1 MLKTRRG
8 NVSSETIQHYIETK
22 GDNMQLTYVL
32 ELLKP
37 TKRKQNIFL
46 NNIAEV
52 VKNRQFVADKL
63 KAGETKL
70 SSADFKEINLPSAV
84 KNQNIR
90 EVKALYKLFL
100 KSDSNKD
107 NLEFKDNQPIC
118 YNNQNYKIDG
128 SIISI
133 PLYTT
138 KCQRFAFPIK
148 QTKRFEELQQYIE
161 SGCKLG
167 KASLFY
173 KRGKWYFA
181 VTIKI
186 SDKET
191 TNSNVMGIDIGLRQL
206 AVASIKTPKGKEINR
221 QFHNGKQA
229 GFIRKKYRSL
239 RRKLAQSKKVKAIK
253 TIDDKEQRWM
263 VDLNHKIS
271 RQLVN
276 LAVQEQVGT
285 IIMEN
290 LENIRNTA
298 KSLNRAGSTTKS
310 SYRTR
315 RDRNLHSWT
324 FYQLQQFIEY
334 KAELAGI
341 KVEYINPKY
350 TSQSCSK
357 CAKVK
362 KSNRKA
368 NLYSCECGNHI
379 HSDLNASRNIANK
392 YSASVS

>member
-1 MLKTRRG
+1 M
-8 NVSSETIQHYIETK
+8 H
-22 GDNMQLTYVL
+22 LTYVL

-52 VKNRQFVADKL
+52 VKNRQAIADKL
-63 KAGETKL
+63 KAGKAKL
-70 SSADFKEINLPSAV
+70 SSADFKELNLPSAV

-90 EVKALYKLFL
+90 EVKALYKRFL
-100 KSDSNKD
+100 KSNSKKENI
-107 NLEFKDNQPIC
+107 EFKENQPIC
-118 YNNQNYKIDG
+118 YNNQNYDLYG
-128 SIISI
+128 HIISI
-133 PLYTT
+133 PLYTS
-138 KCQRFAFPIK
+138 KCERFAFPVK
-148 QTKRFEELQQYIE
+148 QTKRFKELQQYIKD
-161 SGCKLG
+161 GNKLG

-186 SDKET
+186 DNRKT
-191 TNSNVMGIDIGLRQL
+191 TNTNVMGIDIGLRQL
-206 AVASIKTPKGKEINR
+206 AVASIKTSKDKEINR

-239 RRKLAQSKKVKAIK
+239 RRKLGKLKKVKAIK
-253 TIDDKEQRWM
+253 TINDKEQRWM
-263 VDLNHKIS
+263 TDLNHKIS
-271 RQLVN
+271 RQLIN

-290 LENIRNTA
+290 LENIRKTA
-298 KSLNRAGSTTKS
+298 KSLNRA
-310 SYRTR
+310 
-315 RDRNLHSWT
+315 DRNLHSWT

-350 TSQSCSK
+350 TSQGCSK
-357 CAKVK
+357 CTKVK

-379 HSDLNASRNIANK
+379 HADLNASRNIANK
-392 YSASVS
+392 YLEQQSA

>member
-1 MLKTRRG
+1 
-8 NVSSETIQHYIETK
+8 
-22 GDNMQLTYVL
+22 MQLTYVL

-37 TKRKQNIFL
+37 TKRKENIFL

-52 VKNRQFVADKL
+52 VKNRQTIAAKL

-70 SSADFKEINLPSAV
+70 SSADFKEINLPAAV

-90 EVKALYKLFL
+90 EVKALHKLFL
-100 KSDSNKD
+100 KSGSDKD
-107 NLEFKDNQPIC
+107 NIEFKANQPIC
-118 YNNQNYKIDG
+118 YNNQNYKIDHH
-128 SIISI
+128 IISI

-138 KCQRFAFPIK
+138 KCQRFVFPVK
-148 QTKRFEELQQYIE
+148 QTERFEKLQQHID

-167 KASLFY
+167 KASLFH

-186 SDKET
+186 AVKKN
-191 TNSNVMGIDIGLRQL
+191 TNSNLMGIDIGLRQL
-206 AVASIKTPKGKEINR
+206 AVASVKTPQGKEINR
-221 QFHNGKQA
+221 QLINF
-229 GFIRKKYRSL
+229 
-239 RRKLAQSKKVKAIK
+239 
-253 TIDDKEQRWM
+253 
-263 VDLNHKIS
+263 
-271 RQLVN
+271 
-276 LAVQEQVGT
+276 AVQEQVGT

-290 LENIRNTA
+290 LDNIRNTA
-298 KSLNRAGSTTKS
+298 KSLNRAN
-310 SYRTR
+310 
-315 RDRNLHSWT
+315 RNIHSWT
-324 FYQLQQFIEY
+324 FYQLQQFIKY

-350 TSQSCSK
+350 TSQGCSK

-379 HSDLNASRNIANK
+379 HAAFK
-392 YSASVS
+392 SAWI

>member
-1 MLKTRRG
+1 
-8 NVSSETIQHYIETK
+8 
-22 GDNMQLTYVL
+22 MQLTYVL

-37 TKRKQNIFL
+37 TKRKENIFL

-52 VKNRQFVADKL
+52 VKNRQTIAAKL

-70 SSADFKEINLPSAV
+70 SSADFKEINLPAAV

-90 EVKALYKLFL
+90 EVKALHKLFL
-100 KSDSNKD
+100 KSGSDKD
-107 NLEFKDNQPIC
+107 NIEFKANQPIC
-118 YNNQNYKIDG
+118 YNNQNYKIDHH
-128 SIISI
+128 IISI

-138 KCQRFAFPIK
+138 KCQRFVFPVK
-148 QTKRFEELQQYIE
+148 QTERFEKLQQHID

-167 KASLFY
+167 KASLFH

-186 SDKET
+186 AVKKN
-191 TNSNVMGIDIGLRQL
+191 TNSNLMGIDIGLRQL
-206 AVASIKTPKGKEINR
+206 AVASVKTPQGKEINR
-221 QFHNGKQA
+221 QLINF
-229 GFIRKKYRSL
+229 
-239 RRKLAQSKKVKAIK
+239 
-253 TIDDKEQRWM
+253 
-263 VDLNHKIS
+263 
-271 RQLVN
+271 
-276 LAVQEQVGT
+276 AVQEQVGT

-290 LENIRNTA
+290 LDNIRNTA
-298 KSLNRAGSTTKS
+298 KSLNRAN
-310 SYRTR
+310 
-315 RDRNLHSWT
+315 RNIHSWT
-324 FYQLQQFIEY
+324 FYQLQQFIKY

-341 KVEYINPKY
+341 KVKYINPKY
-350 TSQSCSK
+350 TSQSCSR

-392 YSASVS
+392 YLEQQSA

>member
-1 MLKTRRG
+1 L
-8 NVSSETIQHYIETK
+8 S
-22 GDNMQLTYVL
+22 LTN
-32 ELLKP
+32 LKP
-37 TKRKQNIFL
+37 SI
-46 NNIAEV
+46 
-52 VKNRQFVADKL
+52 
-63 KAGETKL
+63 
-70 SSADFKEINLPSAV
+70 
-84 KNQNIR
+84 
-90 EVKALYKLFL
+90 KLFL

-128 SIISI
+128 YIISI

-138 KCQRFAFPIK
+138 KCQRFAFPAK
-148 QTKRFEELQQYIE
+148 QTERFEELQQYIE

-167 KASLFY
+167 KASLVY

-186 SDKET
+186 VDKET
-191 TNSNVMGIDIGLRQL
+191 INSNVMGIDIGLRQV
-206 AVASIKTPKGKEINR
+206 AVASVKNPQGKEINR
-221 QFHNGKQA
+221 QFNNGKQA

-239 RRKLAQSKKVKAIK
+239 RRKLSQSKKVKAIK
-253 TIDDKEQRWM
+253 KTNNKEQRWM
-263 VDLNHKIS
+263 TDLNHKIS
-271 RQLVN
+271 RQLIN

-298 KSLNRAGSTTKS
+298 KSLNRA
-310 SYRTR
+310 
-315 RDRNLHSWT
+315 DRNLHSWT

-341 KVEYINPKY
+341 KVKYVNPKY

-357 CAKVK
+357 CGKVN
-362 KSNRKA
+362 KSNRKV
-368 NLYSCECGNHI
+368 NLYSCECGIHI
-379 HSDLNASRNIANK
+379 HADLNASRNIGNK
-392 YSASVS
+392 YLEQQSA

>member
-1 MLKTRRG
+1 
-8 NVSSETIQHYIETK
+8 
-22 GDNMQLTYVL
+22 
-32 ELLKP
+32 LLKP
-37 TKRKQNIFL
+37 TKRKQNIFF

-52 VKNRQFVADKL
+52 VKNRQSVAGKL

-70 SSADFKEINLPSAV
+70 SSADFKEIKLPSAV

-90 EVKALYKLFL
+90 EVKALYKMFL
-100 KSDSNKD
+100 KFDSDKD

-118 YNNQNYKIDG
+118 YNNQNYKIDNH
-128 SIISI
+128 IISI
-133 PLYTT
+133 PLYTS
-138 KCQRFAFPIK
+138 KSQRFAFPVK
-148 QTKRFEELQQYIE
+148 QTKRFKELQQNIE

-186 SDKET
+186 ADKKT

-206 AVASIKTPKGKEINR
+206 AVASVKTPQGREINR

-239 RRKLAQSKKVKAIK
+239 RRKLGQIKKIKAIK

-263 VDLNHKIS
+263 IDLNHKIS

-298 KSLNRAGSTTKS
+298 KSLNRA
-310 SYRTR
+310 
-315 RDRNLHSWT
+315 DRNLHSWT
-324 FYQLQQFIEY
+324 FYQLQQYIEY

-350 TSQSCSK
+350 SSQSCSK

-368 NLYSCECGNHI
+368 NLYSCQCGNHI
-379 HSDLNASRNIANK
+379 HSDLNASRNIVNK
-392 YSASVS
+392 YLEQQSA